1 MDIPLSPEQ
10 LDAIRR
16 ETLAGNKIQAIKL
29 YREATGKGL
38 AESKHDIETFEV
50 EWRSGAFA
58 SGPAP
63 ARPATPTPQQLEQVR
78 REVLAGNK
86 IQAIKLYREISH
98 VSLFDAKQAIDQL
111 DLQLRA
117 STPESFAVPPSAESA
132 VPSPPT
138 PEQLEPIKA
147 QALAGNKIQAIKLYR
162 ELTGLGLAESKQA
175 VEDLTDQWRAAAP
188 PATPAPPQAPPKA
201 ATKKPDKPFAR
212 PAKTG
217 CNSLILF
224 GGGAVWAIAHWL
236 LSR

>member
-1 MDIPLSPEQ
+1 MDAPLTPEQ

-16 ETLAGNKIQAIKL
+16 ETLAGNKIIAIKL

-50 EWRSGAFA
+50 EWRSGALA
-58 SGPAP
+58 AKPAP
-63 ARPATPTPQQLEQVR
+63 APIVSPTPQQLEQVR

-86 IQAIKLYREISH
+86 IQAIKLYREMSH

-117 STPESFAVPPSAESA
+117 STPESFAAPPSAESA

-175 VEDLTDQWRAAAP
+175 VEDLTDQWHAAAP
-188 PATPAPPQAPPKA
+188 PATPVTPPAPAKS
-201 ATKKPDKPFAR
+201 ATKKPDTPFAK

-224 GGGAVWAIAHWL
+224 GAAGLWAVTHWL